1 MGGLN
6 SPNPYSDGLNGGGAG
21 GDFWSQLSA
30 TNAELDALQE
40 KIRSVS
46 QAHQQILV
54 SAKSPVPVAGLSTAF
69 VNKSA
74 AALGDRA
81 SRDAGALFDDKRQ
94 PLAEQLSA
102 LGEHS

>member
-6 SPNPYSDGLNGGGAG
+6 SPNPYSDGMNGG

-54 SAKSPVPVAGLSTAF
+54 SAKRAALPGCGAQFLRGRGCFRVPPIVVVSPCDIRVPM
-69 VNKSA
+69 A
-74 AALGDRA
+74 AAGVRTVPALDNAA
-81 SRDAGALFDDKRQ
+81 S
-94 PLAEQLSA
+94 
-102 LGEHS
+102 

>member
-46 QAHQQILV
+46 QAHQQTLV

-69 VNKSA
+69 VYE
-74 AALGDRA
+74 
-81 SRDAGALFDDKRQ
+81 
-94 PLAEQLSA
+94 EQLRWAIVPREMAERSLITSGSLSRNS
-102 LGEHS
+102 LGFVEHS

>member
-6 SPNPYSDGLNGGGAG
+6 SPNPYSDGMNGG

-54 SAKSPVPVAGLSTAF
+54 SAKWWPFLAAMPSTHPGARRARPVLPIAACYRAG
-69 VNKSA
+69 
-74 AALGDRA
+74 R
-81 SRDAGALFDDKRQ
+81 RDADR
-94 PLAEQLSA
+94 
-102 LGEHS
+102 